1 MLTYTSLLWH
11 DHTGITTQTG
21 TSAMSAPQ
29 AVEEWHVKT
38 MTTDHHR
45 DAAADTPRDARII
58 AIETVRTPTQSN
70 VLFVL
75 LHAADGTIGL
85 GETFYGA
92 TSVENYV
99 HETAATVLATL
110 PHHSPARVARALSS
124 YVGYAGSGAEVRG
137 NSAIDI
143 ALWDLHAKAA
153 GLPLRTM
160 LGGPFV
166 ESIPI
171 YNTCAGNDYVR
182 AESRQSSSNW
192 GLGDAGSG
200 GRYEDLWR
208 FLNEPAALA
217 RDLRDQGYTGMKVWP
232 FDLAAEESRGDHT
245 ADLRFGLGVLEAIRN
260 EVGDEMQL
268 YVELHS
274 LWQPKGAERVLH
286 AIRPY
291 GVEWAEDPVRSDHH
305 EVLGALRERT
315 GVPLAVGENLGAGF
329 NGYKPLFD
337 ARGTDV
343 AIIDIGWSG
352 GITQAVKTAALAEQY
367 GVPVA
372 PHDCTGPVSLAVA
385 THFVT
390 AIGNGHVQEVARAF
404 YHGWYTEVSAGFP
417 TIADGMITPAAAAG
431 HGVELLPGFL
441 AQAATT
447 RRVTRLDG

>member
-1 MLTYTSLLWH
+1 
-11 DHTGITTQTG
+11 
-21 TSAMSAPQ
+21 
-29 AVEEWHVKT
+29 
-38 MTTDHHR
+38 MTTHTHSDN
-45 DAAADTPRDARII
+45 AATASRDARII
-58 AIETVRTPTQSN
+58 AVETVRTPSQSN
-70 VLFVL
+70 ILFVL
-75 LHAADGTIGL
+75 LHADNGTIGL

-92 TSVENYV
+92 SSVESYV
-99 HETAATVLATL
+99 HETAATVLASL
-110 PHHSPARVARALSS
+110 PHHSPSRVARALSS

-143 ALWDLHAKAA
+143 ALWDVLAKST

-160 LGGPFV
+160 IGGPFV
-166 ESIPI
+166 DSIAV

-192 GLGDAGSG
+192 GLGDAGG
-200 GRYEDLWR
+200 KGRYEDLWR

-217 RDLRDQGYTGMKVWP
+217 RDLRDQGYQGMKVWP

-245 ADLRFGLGVLEAIRN
+245 ADLRFGLGVLDAIRS
-260 EVGDEMQL
+260 EVGDDMQL

-274 LWQPKGAERVLH
+274 LWQPKGAERVLE

-291 GVEWAEDPVRSDHH
+291 GVAWAEDPVRSDHH
-305 EVLGALRERT
+305 EVLSALRART

-337 ARGTDV
+337 ARATDV

-352 GITQAVKTAALAEQY
+352 GVTQALKTAALAEQY
-367 GVPVA
+367 GVPIA

-390 AIGNGHVQEVARAF
+390 AVGNGHVQEVARAF
-404 YHGWYTEVSAGFP
+404 YHGWYNEVSTGFP
-417 TIADGMITPAAAAG
+417 TITAGMITPSAAPG
-431 HGVELLPGFL
+431 HGVELLPDFL
-441 AQAATT
+441 AHSATS
-447 RRVTRLDG
+447 RRVTRLDA